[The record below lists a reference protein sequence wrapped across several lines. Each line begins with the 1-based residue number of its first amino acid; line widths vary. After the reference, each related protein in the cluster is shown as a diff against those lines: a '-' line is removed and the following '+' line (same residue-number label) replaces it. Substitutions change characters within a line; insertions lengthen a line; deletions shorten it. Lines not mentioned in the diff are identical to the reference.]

1 MCANI
6 KGQSSTMQK
15 CKYFCTNLILQ
26 LQIITYSSFIL
37 LSLPCVITRIII
49 QNKHLT
55 ALVFFLWRNDKWVS
69 TGTFSTEISMR
80 YEQSFLTRRGYITKY
95 ISHTKFHIIL
105 QRFQHR
111 KTEGFSFSNQGINK
125 ITSKSSLALGFVKI
139 SGYFDRFKRFQATK

>member
-1 MCANI
+1 MCQY

-49 QNKHLT
+49 QNRHLT
-55 ALVFFLWRNDKWVS
+55 EIVFFLQRNDKWVS
-69 TGTFSTEISMR
+69 AGTFSTEISIR
-80 YEQSFLTRRGYITKY
+80 YKQSFLTRRGYITEY
-95 ISHTKFHIIL
+95 ISHAKFHIVL

-111 KTEGFSFSNQGINK
+111 KTEDFSFSNPGDKQDHLK
-125 ITSKSSLALGFVKI
+125 ILPSSRVCENTMLFW
-139 SGYFDRFKRFQATK
+139 